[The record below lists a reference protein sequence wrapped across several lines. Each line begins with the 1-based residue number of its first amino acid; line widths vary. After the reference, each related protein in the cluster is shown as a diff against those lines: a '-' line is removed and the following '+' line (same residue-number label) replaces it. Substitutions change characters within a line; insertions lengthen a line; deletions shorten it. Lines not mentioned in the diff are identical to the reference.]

1 MEYYDNFGPI
11 MTSVM
16 LAPHFSKNEI
26 LVKIPN
32 APRRVL
38 EFLPKIKNS
47 FGINIKKKIKKLGVL
62 TSQNEER
69 KIAISSKPL
78 NLAP

>member
-1 MEYYDNFGPI
+1 MHPE
-11 MTSVM
+11 
-16 LAPHFSKNEI
+16 
-26 LVKIPN
+26 
-32 APRRVL
+32 
-38 EFLPKIKNS
+38 EFWSSCPKLRINS
-47 FGINIKKKIKKLGVL
+47 GELINKKKIKKFGVL

>member
-1 MEYYDNFGPI
+1 
-11 MTSVM
+11 VK

-26 LVKIPN
+26 LVKVPN

-47 FGINIKKKIKKLGVL
+47 SGELINKKRKIKKFGVL